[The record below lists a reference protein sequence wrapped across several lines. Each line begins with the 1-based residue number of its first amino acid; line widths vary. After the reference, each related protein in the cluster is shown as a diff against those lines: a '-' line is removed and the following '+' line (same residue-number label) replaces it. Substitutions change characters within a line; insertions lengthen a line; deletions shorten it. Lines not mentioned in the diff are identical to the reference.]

1 MKGIPLITPEQPV
14 HSATASSAPRFGRRT
29 MMASIA
35 TAALARPAMAQSTRP
50 VSFVV
55 GFVPG
60 GGTDAVAR
68 ILAGPMGTVLGQSVV
83 IENRPGANGNTG
95 AELVS
100 RAAPD
105 GNTMMLGTF
114 GMMAVNPVLYPR
126 LPFDYARDF
135 AAVGPLAD
143 VLNVLI
149 VPAASPYRTIGDL
162 LADARRKGASS
173 LAYGS
178 TGAGGPSH
186 LGIVMLEQM
195 TGVSMMHV
203 PYRGGG
209 PLMTDLL
216 AHRLEFTM
224 ATGPMAAPFLSGGE
238 ARALAVGPSERS
250 AMLPQVPTVAETV
263 PDYDVRNWYGLF
275 VPAATPSARTAQLH
289 AALATA
295 LRDPAVIAAYRQ
307 QGLAAMPAGTP
318 AEFAAFVAAE
328 RAKWTPI
335 VRASGATPD

>member
-1 MKGIPLITPEQPV
+1 MTRTTQVTQAPPAQP
-14 HSATASSAPRFGRRT
+14 SWTARLGRR
-29 MMASIA
+29 
-35 TAALARPAMAQSTRP
+35 AALAGLAAAVLARPAVAQSGRP
-50 VSFVV
+50 VSFVI

-68 ILAGPMGTVLGQSVV
+68 ILAGPMGAALGQTIV

-95 AELVS
+95 AELVA

-149 VPAASPYRTIGDL
+149 VPANSPYRSMADL
-162 LADARRKGASS
+162 LADARRKGANGI
-173 LAYGS
+173 AYGS

-186 LGIVMLEQM
+186 LGIVMMERM
-195 TGVSMMHV
+195 AGVSMVHV

-209 PLMTDLL
+209 PLLTDLL
-216 AHRLEFTM
+216 ANRLEFSL
-224 ATGPMAAPFLSGGE
+224 ATGPMAAPFLASGQV
-238 ARALAVGPSERS
+238 RAIAVGPSERS
-250 AMLPQVPTVAETV
+250 EMLPDVPTVADTV
-263 PDYDVRNWYGLF
+263 AGYDVRNWYGLF
-275 VPAATPSARTAQLH
+275 VPAATPQARIDQLH

-295 LRDPAVIAAYRQ
+295 LRDPRVITAYGQ
-307 QGLAAMPAGTP
+307 QGLGMMSATP

-328 RAKWTPI
+328 RAKWEPI

>member
-1 MKGIPLITPEQPV
+1 MKRSTPLTQGQAA
-14 HSATASSAPRFGRRT
+14 HLLAGPRLGRR
-29 MMASIA
+29 A
-35 TAALARPAMAQSTRP
+35 TAASFAAAFLARPALAQSSRP
-50 VSFVV
+50 ISFVV
-55 GFVPG
+55 GYVPG

-68 ILAGPMGTVLGQSVV
+68 ILAGPMGAALGQSIV

-95 AELVS
+95 AELVA
-100 RAAPD
+100 RATPD

-126 LPFDYARDF
+126 LPFDYSRDF

-149 VPAASPYRTIGDL
+149 VPAASTYRSVAEL
-162 LADARRKGASS
+162 LADARRRGAGS

-186 LGIVMLEQM
+186 LGIVLLEQM
-195 TGVSMMHV
+195 TGVSMVHV

-216 AHRLEFTM
+216 GGRLEFSL
-224 ATGPMAAPFLSGGE
+224 ATGPMAAPFLSSGQM
-238 ARALAVGPSERS
+238 RAIAVGPSERS
-250 AMLPQVPTVAETV
+250 EMLPEVPTTAETV
-263 PDYDVRNWYGLF
+263 PGYDVRNWYGLF
-275 VPAATPSARTAQLH
+275 VPAATPPARIEQLH

-295 LRDPAVIAAYRQ
+295 LQDPAVIAAYRQ
-307 QGLAAMPAGTP
+307 QGLATMPGTP
-318 AEFAAFVAAE
+318 AEFAAFVASE
-328 RAKWTPI
+328 RAKWAPI
-335 VRASGATPD
+335 VRASGATPN